1 MSRPSEPHPIARRIH
16 DNVLQLLGSALM
28 KTEMCEQLQ
37 RLGRLDEVP
46 MQLTELRDALD
57 QTVVELRAIM
67 AELRDS
73 EALKNRAA

>member
-1 MSRPSEPHPIARRIH
+1 MSSASEPHPIARRIH

-37 RLGRLDEVP
+37 RLGRVDEVP
-46 MQLTELRDALD
+46 PQLTELRDALD

-67 AELRDS
+67 AELRDA

>member
-1 MSRPSEPHPIARRIH
+1 MSSAPEAHPIARRIH

-37 RLGRLDEVP
+37 RLGRVDEVP
-46 MQLTELRDALD
+46 PQLSELRDALD

-67 AELRDS
+67 AELRDP